1 MLVLRNKAHS
11 ATQAQHTFFLAV
23 SLSSPATKT
32 LFCCSVDS
40 SPVGFLPHIVT
51 DSHPYTVC
59 AR

>member
-1 MLVLRNKAHS
+1 MLVLRKKAHS
-11 ATQAQHTFFLAV
+11 AALAQHVFSLAA
-23 SLSSPATKT
+23 SLSSPATRT

-40 SPVGFLPHIVT
+40 SVGFLPHIVT